1 MSEQTISGKQQAILD
16 QLYDAVLNGET
27 DRCVAAAE
35 QSLEAGIP
43 PLMAIVQGL
52 TPGIREVGDR
62 FGRME
67 LFLPEMVLSAK
78 AMQAAVAVLE
88 PHFSPEESIE
98 KGTVVLGTVKGDIHD
113 IGKNI
118 TKALLKVNGYNV
130 VDLGRDVAL
139 TDFID
144 TAEKVGAKV
153 IGMSG
158 LLSTSLPLMRDT
170 IRLMH
175 DDEVREK
182 YIVLIGGGPTSQEY
196 ADRIGAD
203 GYADTAY
210 DAVRLC
216 NRLLGFEQP
225 EPTREAA

>member
-1 MSEQTISGKQQAILD
+1 MSNAELSPEQQAILGD
-16 QLYDAVLNGET
+16 LADAVLNGDQE
-27 DRCVAAAE
+27 RCAAAAE
-35 QSLEAGIP
+35 KSLASGIP
-43 PLMAIVQGL
+43 PLTAIERGL

-62 FGRME
+62 FGRLE

-78 AMQAAVAVLE
+78 AMQAAVAILE
-88 PHFSPEESIE
+88 PHFAAEDAA
-98 KGTVVLGTVKGDIHD
+98 KKATVVIGTVKGDIHD

-118 TKALLKVNGYNV
+118 VKALLQVNGYKV
-130 VDLGRDVAL
+130 IDLGRDVAL

-144 TAEKVGAKV
+144 VAEKEGAAIV
-153 IGMSG
+153 GMSG

-182 YIVLIGGGPTSQEY
+182 YKVLIGGGPTSQEY
-196 ADRIGAD
+196 ADKIGAD

-210 DAVRLC
+210 EAVLLC
-216 NRLLGFEQP
+216 NRLLGHQ
-225 EPTREAA
+225 